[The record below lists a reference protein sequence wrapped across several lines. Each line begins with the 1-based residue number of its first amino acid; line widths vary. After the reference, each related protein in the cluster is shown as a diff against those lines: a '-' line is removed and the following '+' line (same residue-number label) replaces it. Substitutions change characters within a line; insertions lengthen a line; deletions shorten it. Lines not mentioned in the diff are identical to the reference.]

1 MLFSVD
7 QKSRWPPWICKKK
20 EIQET
25 LRIMVEKYEDTK
37 GVIRSRKLK
46 DDMQY
51 NGQKKKKKKTNTD
64 LQNTTHVAK
73 DRATRTPHK
82 LEVNLAAPEK

>member
-1 MLFSVD
+1 MATMD
-7 QKSRWPPWICKKK
+7 MQIKK

-51 NGQKKKKKKTNTD
+51 NGQKKKKKKD
-64 LQNTTHVAK
+64 KHWSAK
-73 DRATRTPHK
+73 HYTWG
-82 LEVNLAAPEK
+82 